1 MAAALCFQRSE
12 NAMGA
17 AASARYRQRPAS
29 SKDGDASS
37 KDAAAA
43 RCAEAERDE
52 FVDADPSRVPG
63 GPRARLRPS
72 KLGDAPDDAHE
83 TDRVTAFSPSP
94 DSSRSAQLHGAALIT
109 ADKVNGWRPP
119 LGVKP
124 RGVGHL
130 VFDSTIA
137 GAKLL
142 TKAAAA
148 HADAAVDGFNT
159 PHKLHG
165 VTSLPARKHA
175 VERVLILDTYDE

>member
-1 MAAALCFQRSE
+1 
-12 NAMGA
+12 MGA

-130 VFDSTIA
+130 VFDSTVRCA
-137 GAKLL
+137 HPPRRPASTARGARMC
-142 TKAAAA
+142 A
-148 HADAAVDGFNT
+148 HPRAPRSRPMHRSRALNC
-159 PHKLHG
+159 
-165 VTSLPARKHA
+165 
-175 VERVLILDTYDE
+175 